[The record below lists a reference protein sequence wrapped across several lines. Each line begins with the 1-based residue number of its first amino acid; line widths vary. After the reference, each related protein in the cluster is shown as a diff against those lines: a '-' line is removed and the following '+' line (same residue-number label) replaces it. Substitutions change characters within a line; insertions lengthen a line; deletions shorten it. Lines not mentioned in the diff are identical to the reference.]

1 MKPSGAQAF
10 LNAFQGLR
18 ICNSSP
24 LQQFRAPLQ
33 QSSTILAATRMSESR
48 SFSTTTPVFGTWLE
62 PSIDRKKKMAKGRP
76 RVATGGSTKGTTVI
90 WGDYGLRMKDHH
102 RRISAKQLK
111 MAEDTIKV
119 RLRGEKYRLYKRKCC
134 NIGVYVSGNEKVLDT
149 DNVQM
154 RMGKGKGSF
163 DHWATRMAV
172 SQVLFEIRGRIHEQ
186 IVRDAFRLAGNKL
199 PGQWEF
205 VKKGD
210 APVVGITKLDGVTL
224 EELKRPRRQVAP
236 TEMLH
241 ASTPTATT
249 EPAGTAES
257 SKSP

>member
-1 MKPSGAQAF
+1 MKPTSASAL

-18 ICNSSP
+18 ISSVSP
-24 LQQFRAPLQ
+24 LRQLRASVQRQSQVLNAARTLQ
-33 QSSTILAATRMSESR
+33 NVRA
-48 SFSTTTPVFGTWLE
+48 FSTTSPMLGNWLE
-62 PSIDRKKKMAKGRP
+62 PSLNRKKKMAKGRP

-90 WGDYGLRMKDHH
+90 WGDYGLRMVDHH
-102 RRISAKQLK
+102 RRISAKSLK

-119 RLRGEKYRLYKRKCC
+119 RLRGEKYRIYKRKNC
-134 NIGVYVSGNEKVLDT
+134 NIGVYVSGNE
-149 DNVQM
+149 M

-172 SQVLFEIRGRIHEQ
+172 SQILFEIKGRIHEQ

-210 APVVGITKLDGVTL
+210 APVVGITKLDGITL
-224 EELKRPRRQVAP
+224 EDLKRPRRQITSEQLTEISIAETGSTSAP
-236 TEMLH
+236 
-241 ASTPTATT
+241 P
-249 EPAGTAES
+249 S
-257 SKSP
+257 S